1 MASKKQIRNAV
12 RKRRSEL
19 SFGEVRVR
27 SDRIVSRL
35 TRQELYRRAGCVA
48 SYVSISNEVDTH
60 TLINLALDSGKRV
73 AVPVVEPDR
82 TLIHREIRGLAEL
95 NPSGLGLL
103 EPSGE
108 DGAVV
113 PPDAFDIV
121 LVPGLAFDRAGNRVG
136 YGAGYYDRF
145 LAMAHPV
152 KIGLAY
158 DFQLFDRLPA
168 GPRDIPMDLVVTES
182 GIHDTSLVRKMEV
195 GEG

>member
-1 MASKKQIRNAV
+1 M
-12 RKRRSEL
+12 
-19 SFGEVRVR
+19 GEVRAR
-27 SDRIVSRL
+27 SDRIVVRL
-35 TRQELYRRAGCVA
+35 TGQEVYRRAGCVA

-60 TLINLALDSGKRV
+60 SLIDLALDSGKRV
-73 AVPVVEPDR
+73 AVPVVEPNR
-82 TLIHREIRGLAEL
+82 ALIHREIRGLAEL
-95 NPSGLGLL
+95 SPSGSGLL

-113 PPDAFDIV
+113 PPDAFDVV

-145 LAMAHPV
+145 LAMAPAV

-168 GPRDIPMDLVVTES
+168 GPRDIPMDVVVTES
-182 GIHDTSLVRKMEV
+182 GIHFADRA
-195 GEG
+195 